1 MPSDPYIALG
11 QYLTASEAEAL
22 AVQFDNGQ
30 HVIKALG
37 AINSG
42 RRADAK
48 ELLAAAGLDHADSAT
63 SDGGP
68 AGDRRR
74 KVGPP

>member
-1 MPSDPYIALG
+1 MPSDPFIALG

-42 RRADAK
+42 RRARRQGTVSSGGTRPRRQRA
-48 ELLAAAGLDHADSAT
+48 